1 MLNGTQPRDH
11 TEEAID
17 EFLEDNPRAAELAEM
32 IAALEVRRQTFE
44 RELKA
49 APIDARKKEWESKIR
64 EVDKQIMI
72 LQEEL
77 AITSFV
83 EDSIR
88 VTVNKSQID
97 EMLDGPDY

>member
-1 MLNGTQPRDH
+1 MLNGTQPKDH

-32 IAALEVRRQTFE
+32 IAALEVRRRTFE
-44 RELKA
+44 RELMA
-49 APIDARKKEWESKIR
+49 ATDERKKEWEAKLR
-64 EVDKQIMI
+64 EVDKQIKV
-72 LQEEL
+72 LQEER

-97 EMLDGPDY
+97 EMLEGPD